1 MKLITTLSLIC
12 ILPFAELFASE
23 SEHTELSIADSLRSE
38 GLLAEAIIAYEYSAF
53 TSLNNTDRT
62 IALLKK
68 AECLLESGKIE
79 RSESTLSRLNFYN
92 LNDSLQYESRYKSAL
107 YSYLNQNFEES
118 ISQLSIIE
126 QFLPIENSIKSKPL
140 FALALNE
147 TRRWNEAKE
156 QMILWNNYVNANDSC
171 KLATY
176 DIAIKNIYDKKNQP
190 KYRDPAKALIW
201 AQIIP
206 GSGQLYSGYF
216 FDAAFTSIMVLSGIG
231 IAAYGVFVA
240 KYYITGVLLGYG
252 IFQRFFIAGQNRS
265 EFLANKRN

>member
-126 QFLPIENSIKSKPL
+126 QFLPIENSIKS
-140 FALALNE
+140 
-147 TRRWNEAKE
+147 
-156 QMILWNNYVNANDSC
+156 
-171 KLATY
+171 
-176 DIAIKNIYDKKNQP
+176 
-190 KYRDPAKALIW
+190 
-201 AQIIP
+201 
-206 GSGQLYSGYF
+206 
-216 FDAAFTSIMVLSGIG
+216 
-231 IAAYGVFVA
+231 
-240 KYYITGVLLGYG
+240 
-252 IFQRFFIAGQNRS
+252 
-265 EFLANKRN
+265 